1 MQLYF
6 FILSPSALNF
16 LFASSRLCGKSLFFH
31 PGKTQNAYPKPEYA
45 PFLLNFLFAQRLP

>member
-16 LFASSRLCGKSLFFH
+16 LFASLRLCGKSLFFH

-45 PFLLNFLFAQRLP
+45 PFLLNFLFAQRLQ